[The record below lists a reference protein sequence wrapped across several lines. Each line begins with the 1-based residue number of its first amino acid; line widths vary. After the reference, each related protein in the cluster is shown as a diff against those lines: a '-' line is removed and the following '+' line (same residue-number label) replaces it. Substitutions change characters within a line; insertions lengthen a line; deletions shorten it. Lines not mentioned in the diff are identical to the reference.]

1 MIQLA
6 SVISGHQAITV
17 YEANQ
22 LYGQTGRFRVLQF
35 ADDAVQGALDLKN
48 PRRIVLEYPR
58 ALIHLM
64 EHNEPFFRRLFVIGH
79 GIGTI
84 AAHYP
89 DKQVTVAE
97 IDEQVVALSRT
108 YFQYAPD
115 NVLIGDGRQLLAE
128 QADGRFDY
136 IVLDAFTKEGTPRH
150 LSTLEFFRLAKDK
163 LDGRGMLL
171 LNVMG
176 KENGDKGVASVFATL
191 QQAFVHAK
199 AFVLPGEGQ
208 SGLRNMVL
216 AASGRPIGYERQA
229 MAGFAEF
236 VPEDGYVIADRRR

>member
-22 LYGQTGRFRVLQF
+22 LYGETGRFRFLQF

-64 EHNEPFFRRLFVIGH
+64 ERNDPLFRRLFMIGH

-97 IDEQVVALSRT
+97 IDEHVVEFCRDL
-108 YFQYAPD
+108 FQ
-115 NVLIGDGRQLLAE
+115 
-128 QADGRFDY
+128 
-136 IVLDAFTKEGTPRH
+136 
-150 LSTLEFFRLAKDK
+150 
-163 LDGRGMLL
+163 
-171 LNVMG
+171 
-176 KENGDKGVASVFATL
+176 
-191 QQAFVHAK
+191 
-199 AFVLPGEGQ
+199 
-208 SGLRNMVL
+208 LR
-216 AASGRPIGYERQA
+216 SE
-229 MAGFAEF
+229 
-236 VPEDGYVIADRRR
+236 